1 MPRIPS
7 LSQQSKQN
15 LKDLDLFRKGK
26 ITFRRYK
33 HSAQDMDVSI
43 EDIKQ
48 MRQKELNVSQRVL
61 AESIGVSV
69 RTVQGWELGRSRP
82 IGPARRL
89 LHLMRKVP
97 KVRRVLIP
105 NRPTKNMS
113 SGPAQK

>member
-1 MPRIPS
+1 MLKLLS

-33 HSAQDMDVSI
+33 HGSQEMDISV
-43 EDIKQ
+43 EDIK
-48 MRQKELNVSQRVL
+48 RIREKELNVSQRVL

-97 KVRRVLIP
+97 KVRSVLIP
-105 NRPTKNMS
+105 SRLKRNAS
-113 SGPAQK
+113 WEG